1 MTWRGATALLLGLG
15 LVVATSSPAATA
27 LSAGAIT
34 KIDPRTRMVT
44 GYDPVSKQT
53 FQFKVL
59 DNVMLNEMKIG
70 QQVFADF
77 KAMKVALQPDRRPCC
92 NIVTISIAG
101 NAPPPCCSISA
112 IHTASGIVTG
122 YEKAT
127 GRKFQFKVMD
137 TKLLYGLRVGQPV
150 YANFKTMRVSV
161 RSDGSPPCCPIL
173 SR

>member
-1 MTWRGATALLLGLG
+1 MTRRGATALLLGIG
-15 LVVATSSPAATA
+15 LVAATSPAAAA

-44 GYDPVSKQT
+44 GYEPVSKQT

-59 DNVMLNEMKIG
+59 DNVMLNEMKVG
-70 QQVFADF
+70 QQVFANF
-77 KAMKVALQPDRRPCC
+77 KAMKVTLHPDRRPCC
-92 NIVTISIAG
+92 NIVTISLAG
-101 NAPPPCCSISA
+101 TAPAPCCSISA

-127 GRKFQFKVMD
+127 GRKFQFKVID
-137 TKLLYGLRVGQPV
+137 TKLLFGLRVGQPV

-161 RSDGSPPCCPIL
+161 RSDGSTPCCPIV